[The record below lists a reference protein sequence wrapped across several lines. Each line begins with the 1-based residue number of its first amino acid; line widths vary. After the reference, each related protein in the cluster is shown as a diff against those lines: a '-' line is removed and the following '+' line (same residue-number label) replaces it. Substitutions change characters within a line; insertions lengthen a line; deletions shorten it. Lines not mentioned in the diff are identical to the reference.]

1 MNGLRDTMKKLDAV
15 IIERNNIEQRFKD
28 NVIGRLQY
36 LNKSLQNGDIE
47 WDGLTKEELQEHIVA
62 LNKAIQAL
70 EQNSVITDNTFN
82 ELELVDAPD
91 APDAQEPDH
100 PAQEPDVDHPAQ
112 EPGNRLFGWFR
123 GGRRRTRRRR
133 PRRRT
138 FRK

>member
-100 PAQEPDVDHPAQ
+100 PAQEPDVDPPAQ
-112 EPGNRLFGWFR
+112 EPRNGLFGWFR